1 MDANEVRRT
10 PVNMTCPNCYAEITT
25 RTEGKSGVLAFIAAG
40 CLCIF
45 SLGICFWTRLIYI
58 PCFWIPFCLEDFD
71 EITHFCPN
79 CNANLGKVKPDI
91 L

>member
-1 MDANEVRRT
+1 MDANVPFYQLRRT
-10 PVNMTCPNCYAEITT
+10 PVNMTCPNCSAEITT

-45 SLGICFWTRLIYI
+45 CLA
-58 PCFWIPFCLEDFD
+58 CFWIPFCLEDFD

-79 CNANLGKVKPDI
+79 CNANLGKVKPD
-91 L
+91 LL